1 MWLKAG
7 DKTSEEQKIY
17 SGVITIGPVPQNS
30 IHGTETEQKWGSLV
44 PACLSYRKS
53 FVASHGSRSK

>member
-1 MWLKAG
+1 MDRGSGEAG

-30 IHGTETEQKWGSLV
+30 IHGTEVGITGS
-44 PACLSYRKS
+44 CLPELS
-53 FVASHGSRSK
+53 